1 MKNKYFFISIVL
13 LLFTFF
19 ACTEAV
25 IEPPVGLFGS
35 DFLPLQKGHKVDYRV
50 EQIIYR
56 EFDPTDTL
64 IYYLREEVGDTIP
77 DFSGEGITQQLF
89 RYTRL
94 DTLGDWQLDSVWSI
108 KQDFNRII
116 KTENNIPFIKLVL
129 PLDRDSNW
137 NGNALNSLEFQNYT
151 LQGFLLPFEDY
162 ERSFRVIH
170 QEDSSLVDKN
180 IKWERFAENVG
191 LIESLEI
198 SFQYINDISDPFYGT
213 DSITRGVYIHK
224 KIIGNEEIF

>member
-1 MKNKYFFISIVL
+1 MKNKYFFIFYIL
-13 LLFTFF
+13 LLSTFL

-35 DFLPLQKGHKVDYRV
+35 NFLPLQKGHAVEYRV
-50 EQIIYR
+50 EQITYR

-64 IYYLREEVGDTIP
+64 IYYLREEVGDTIS
-77 DFSGEGITQQLF
+77 DFIGEGITQQLF
-89 RYTRL
+89 RYSRL
-94 DTLGDWQLDSVWSI
+94 DTMSAWQLDSVWSI

-137 NGNALNSLEFQNYT
+137 NGNALNSLDFQNYT
-151 LQGFLLPFEDY
+151 LQDFLIPY
-162 ERSFRVIH
+162 ENYTRSFKVIH

-180 IKWERFAENVG
+180 VKWERFAENVG
-191 LIESLEI
+191 LIESQQI
-198 SFQYINDISDPFYGT
+198 SLQYISDISDPFYGT
-213 DSITRGVYIHK
+213 DSITRGVYIYK
-224 KIIGNEEIF
+224 KIINSEE